1 MSERSGASTLAT
13 MTLEEPGAE
22 QASPRAPGPLRCG
35 PCAVWPRQQTWLCAV
50 PLVMGFVGLGL
61 SLMLL
66 KWIVV
71 GSVQD
76 YVPTDLVDPKGSIGQ
91 DPIFLSKPSAMPKG
105 PDISTATTTSA
116 ASTTALVSTTTPLA
130 ADGTA
135 PAPRTRS
142 GPPANH
148 SANGSTANGDG
159 NRAPHLHNHVGTR
172 ISGTVVTSSTTRATR
187 LTPPPSS
194 KEVTPRSTVRKGSGA
209 GNGRNG
215 AANSKPG
222 QTSATITTTAS
233 TTTTATVKTI
243 AKHSTANHLPAS
255 GPGQAHITLESW
267 ARQGPGHAPTPP
279 LPNTHCLQ
287 PIAAISE
294 NLSTVPHI
302 PLPHKHLNGH
312 YERRG
317 GEPALA
323 WREGGESFGV
333 DSFIF
338 NTPAAAARSDTAIL
352 TAPLP
357 PQPYLAL
364 LLEINLVRPLK
375 ELSSAE
381 SGNMGGYSAELL
393 EVSKNQQKTGCNRNT
408 MLRGRD
414 ALRAAG
420 QERGGEQEVCP
431 RKTIRAA
438 VAPTL
443 PSLRSEV
450 FKPCVE
456 DKDLA
461 FCLNEGECSIIETVA
476 GVHRHCSSTEFRQF
490 WDGESGIKPPLKPL
504 PKGKACPCAREFF
517 LPGLKEYTIQG
528 GERCD
533 FKEKG
538 EGKITGKVNPEK
550 WKQHQQCRDIYLMM
564 KANISTV
571 PGLCLYECSNYGSF
585 PSTVDLASSAPRQ
598 VLSIPVPHF
607 LPLGPGIP
615 VSHVLSKCSGLNCI
629 LSSAESGDTYQRQ
642 VLSIFSIASGIC
654 LLGVACMAL
663 YRRNKRHRE
672 KLQAHFSD
680 TRSLRDCSVNASGLM
695 SKSTPRL
702 QYSLQLQKSCS
713 SHGSC
718 IKGNSVVPGTST
730 VTPPIL
736 SRALSKGKRFRSSS
750 LSLSPAQQ
758 RRETNYFRT
767 PPVSRGKHKI
777 TTNLIDGSRVAG
789 PVYKHLQEDEST
801 DIESIRRC
809 DSAGGRVG
817 ALLSRTSLSHFAARK
832 GWTEVPCTRLDK
844 GTAFLPPS
852 LRTRSVP
859 IIPSLQACDL
869 EAGNVDTS
877 DRNQGGLLKL
887 HPALKEKTA
896 MPISN
901 SPSPPCETVVQAPGV
916 MPGSV
921 STPAATTVMLGSE
934 KNLSSAQTPCSFEI
948 TVELAQDLKQKSLSI
963 PVKMSRSHGEIHRGG
978 TNTLEAGTARESEG
992 KSVRDSARVLHTGS
1006 GTRGLKAAGQRE
1018 AQGQCQGQ
1026 TSLAYG
1032 GANCF
1037 LATKGPSCRGMG
1049 NAFAKPPAS

>member
-1 MSERSGASTLAT
+1 MSERSGASTLAA

-116 ASTTALVSTTTPLA
+116 ASTTAMVSTTTPLA

-159 NRAPHLHNHVGTR
+159 NRAPHLHNRVGTR
-172 ISGTVVTSSTTRATR
+172 ISGTVVTTSTTRATR
-187 LTPPPSS
+187 LTPPPNG
-194 KEVTPRSTVRKGSGA
+194 KEVTPRSTVRKGSSA
-209 GNGRNG
+209 SNGRNG

-222 QTSATITTTAS
+222 QTSATITTTAP
-233 TTTTATVKTI
+233 TTTTATVKTTSKVQPTTSQP
-243 AKHSTANHLPAS
+243 AVPVKPTSRWNHGRPGKGPATR
-255 GPGQAHITLESW
+255 PHH
-267 ARQGPGHAPTPP
+267 RFRTP
-279 LPNTHCLQ
+279 
-287 PIAAISE
+287 
-294 NLSTVPHI
+294 
-302 PLPHKHLNGH
+302 
-312 YERRG
+312 
-317 GEPALA
+317 
-323 WREGGESFGV
+323 
-333 DSFIF
+333 
-338 NTPAAAARSDTAIL
+338 
-352 TAPLP
+352 
-357 PQPYLAL
+357 
-364 LLEINLVRPLK
+364 
-375 ELSSAE
+375 
-381 SGNMGGYSAELL
+381 
-393 EVSKNQQKTGCNRNT
+393 
-408 MLRGRD
+408 
-414 ALRAAG
+414 
-420 QERGGEQEVCP
+420 
-431 RKTIRAA
+431 

-476 GVHRHCSSTEFRQF
+476 GVHRHCRCKE
-490 WDGESGIKPPLKPL
+490 GYH
-504 PKGKACPCAREFF
+504 
-517 LPGLKEYTIQG
+517 GL
-528 GERCD
+528 RCD
-533 FKEKG
+533 QF
-538 EGKITGKVNPEK
+538 
-550 WKQHQQCRDIYLMM
+550 
-564 KANISTV
+564 V
-571 PGLCLYECSNYGSF
+571 PK
-585 PSTVDLASSAPRQ
+585 TDA
-598 VLSIPVPHF
+598 
-607 LPLGPGIP
+607 
-615 VSHVLSKCSGLNCI
+615 I
-629 LSSAESGDTYQRQ
+629 LSDPTDELGIEFMESGDTYQRQ

-680 TRSLRDCSVNASGLM
+680 SRSLRDCSVNASGLM

-713 SHGSC
+713 SHGS
-718 IKGNSVVPGTST
+718 SVKSGSVAPGTST
-730 VTPPIL
+730 AAPPIL

-758 RRETNYFRT
+758 RRENNYFRT
-767 PPVSRGKHKI
+767 PPISRGKHKI
-777 TTNLIDGSRVAG
+777 ATNLIDGSRVAG
-789 PVYKHLQEDEST
+789 RVYKHLQEDEST
-801 DIESIRRC
+801 DMETIRRC
-809 DSAGGRVG
+809 DSASGRVG
-817 ALLSRTSLSHFAARK
+817 ALLSRTSLTHFAARK

-844 GTAFLPPS
+844 GTTFLPPS

-869 EAGNVDTS
+869 EAGNVDTN
-877 DRNQGGLLKL
+877 DRIQGGLIKW
-887 HPALKEKTA
+887 HPMLAGKTVV
-896 MPISN
+896 PISN
-901 SPSPPCETVVQAPGV
+901 SPSPPCETVVLAPGV
-916 MPGSV
+916 MPSSV
-921 STPAATTVMLGSE
+921 SPPATTTTVTLGSE
-934 KNLSSAQTPCSFEI
+934 KNLSSTQTPCAIEI
-948 TVELAQDLKQKSLSI
+948 TVELGHELKQKSLPSPMKI
-963 PVKMSRSHGEIHRGG
+963 SGSHSESQRRG
-978 TNTLEAGTARESEG
+978 TNTPEAGTVRESEG
-992 KSVRDSARVLHTGS
+992 KSVQYSARVLHTGS

-1026 TSLAYG
+1026 TSLVYG
-1032 GANCF
+1032 GANCS
-1037 LATKGPSCRGMG
+1037 LATKGPSCRGTG
-1049 NAFAKPPAS
+1049 NAYAKPSAS